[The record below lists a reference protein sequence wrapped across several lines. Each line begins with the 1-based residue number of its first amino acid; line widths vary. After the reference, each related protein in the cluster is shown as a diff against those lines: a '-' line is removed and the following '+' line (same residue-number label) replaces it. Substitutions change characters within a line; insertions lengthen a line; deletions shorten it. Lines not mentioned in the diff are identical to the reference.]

1 MPNIKQLREMAKDLN
16 MKNSAKLRKEE
27 LIHAIQL
34 AEGNVDCFG
43 KIPDCGHNDCLFYA
57 DCRSMKMMV

>member
-1 MPNIKQLREMAKDLN
+1 MPNIKQLRDMAKGLN
-16 MKNSAKLRKEE
+16 MKNTAKLRKED

-43 KIPDCGHNDCLFYA
+43 KISDCGQADCLFRS
-57 DCRSMKMMV
+57 DCMSLKMMV